1 MSVDVEVRGACPAC
15 GGNETTRK
23 GQAGQVIY
31 RQCND
36 CGRVFKA
43 IRYTALQIAQIV
55 LTDGMVIELKEIDN
69 LRFDAMRRVGER
81 L

>member
-43 IRYTALQIAQIV
+43 IRYTAIQVAKIT
-55 LTDGMVIELKEIDN
+55 LTDGVVINLRDIDSS
-69 LRFDAMRRVGER
+69 RFDAMRRCGER